1 MRSIIHTVQTGAPVE
16 TLYLSEPTTV
26 EKRRCP
32 SDVGIVFIPRLIT
45 KKTSSVEERLGVS
58 VFCISNDSVIDG
70 NWIYQS
76 VNIFYTRVCTIS
88 VF

>member
-45 KKTSSVEERLGVS
+45 KKNVIGRGEAWG
-58 VFCISNDSVIDG
+58 FCFLYIQRQCN
-70 NWIYQS
+70 
-76 VNIFYTRVCTIS
+76 
-88 VF
+88 